1 MYIIVGLGNPGKEYK
16 LTRHNVGRIML
27 EYFANA
33 NADSFC
39 EWENSSKAK
48 ALYSNGK
55 IGKSKVELIMPETFM
70 NNSGKSVL
78 YAKNKHKI
86 KSEKIIVIYDDL
98 DMGIGSFKISFNKG
112 SGGHKGLESIIK
124 SIKTKEF
131 LRIRVGISP
140 ITSSGKL
147 KKPKGE
153 EKVLN
158 LIMKDFRKPDL
169 DKLKKV
175 SKKVNEALEVIIKE
189 GRVKA
194 MNKFN

>member
-169 DKLKKV
+169 D
-175 SKKVNEALEVIIKE
+175 N
-189 GRVKA
+189 
-194 MNKFN
+194 